1 MTSIAKRPLLI
12 GITGNIGSGKS
23 TFCRYLE
30 SLNLRVIEADK
41 LANNCLQDNEVV
53 GKLVERYSAQ
63 ILLNSE
69 SNEATQIDRAKLAER
84 VFSDPIETAYLNA
97 LIHPRVLKAFSD
109 IVKTTCEEYL
119 GFEVPLLFEAEL
131 QECFDYLVLVY
142 TPREYRIERLDQR
155 GMTLPSILDREQ
167 RQIPDEEK
175 LNKVDLVVAN
185 TGSALALK
193 EKAGELVRSLRDIPY
208 RQLKSFV

>member
-1 MTSIAKRPLLI
+1 
-12 GITGNIGSGKS
+12 
-23 TFCRYLE
+23 
-30 SLNLRVIEADK
+30 
-41 LANNCLQDNEVV
+41 
-53 GKLVERYSAQ
+53 
-63 ILLNSE
+63 
-69 SNEATQIDRAKLAER
+69 
-84 VFSDPIETAYLNA
+84 
-97 LIHPRVLKAFSD
+97 
-109 IVKTTCEEYL
+109 
-119 GFEVPLLFEAEL
+119 
-131 QECFDYLVLVY
+131 VLVY